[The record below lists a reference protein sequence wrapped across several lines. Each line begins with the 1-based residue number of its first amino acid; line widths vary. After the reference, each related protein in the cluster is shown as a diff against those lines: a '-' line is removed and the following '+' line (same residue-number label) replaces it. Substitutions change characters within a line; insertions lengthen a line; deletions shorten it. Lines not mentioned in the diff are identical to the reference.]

1 MKNIAIIDL
10 GSNSVRMIIMQI
22 QPNGAYKMIEQ
33 VKSMVKLSEGMW
45 RDQRLQEGPIQRTL
59 YTLSLFNELMQVHHV
74 EEVYSLAT
82 AAVRN
87 AENSDVFLERV
98 HRDTQL
104 DFRVITGEQE
114 AYYDYLGVKG
124 SLDYRDYLLIDTG
137 GGSTELV
144 LVREG
149 KVKQSVSIP
158 QGAITLTE
166 AYDLTGA
173 VSKEKLHEA
182 QKAFGKAIDEIK
194 WLKQAKNLPIIGIG
208 GTLRSLAKIHMQ
220 AEKLPLKR
228 IHGLVIESH
237 TLEGYIE
244 KIQKM
249 TLEERMEVE
258 GIGKERAEVIIGGLI
273 PIQHLLETLK
283 PVSFIMS
290 NKGLREGFFFEY
302 YAKRVPHLPAV
313 LEYSVE
319 NTLKNYQCNMR
330 HHQHVAQLT
339 MDIFDSLK
347 ETMGFTSQHQKWL
360 RTAALLHDIGMHID
374 YFDHQDHSFY
384 LILNTGIDGLSHED
398 LVKCAFI
405 AGMHRIER
413 KLSVDWK
420 TYQHYMDKEDYK
432 IIKKLS
438 LILMIAE
445 KIERRESGVVK
456 NISGQ
461 ITDKE
466 YIIELESHEN
476 LMLEIAALSN
486 LEKAFRKNYKRQ
498 LRVKQK

>member
-1 MKNIAIIDL
+1 
-10 GSNSVRMIIMQI
+10 
-22 QPNGAYKMIEQ
+22 
-33 VKSMVKLSEGMW
+33 
-45 RDQRLQEGPIQRTL
+45 
-59 YTLSLFNELMQVHHV
+59 
-74 EEVYSLAT
+74 
-82 AAVRN
+82 
-87 AENSDVFLERV
+87 
-98 HRDTQL
+98 
-104 DFRVITGEQE
+104 
-114 AYYDYLGVKG
+114 
-124 SLDYRDYLLIDTG
+124 
-137 GGSTELV
+137 
-144 LVREG
+144 
-149 KVKQSVSIP
+149 
-158 QGAITLTE
+158 
-166 AYDLTGA
+166 
-173 VSKEKLHEA
+173 
-182 QKAFGKAIDEIK
+182 
-194 WLKQAKNLPIIGIG
+194 
-208 GTLRSLAKIHMQ
+208 
-220 AEKLPLKR
+220 
-228 IHGLVIESH
+228 
-237 TLEGYIE
+237 
-244 KIQKM
+244 
-249 TLEERMEVE
+249 
-258 GIGKERAEVIIGGLI
+258 
-273 PIQHLLETLK
+273 
-283 PVSFIMS
+283 MS